1 MKIMVTETVNAQ
13 PALAFA
19 IASDVKA
26 WPGIISGIESTEI
39 LTRDPTG
46 AGTRFRETRRMHG
59 TLATEEM
66 VFAEF
71 EPPTRFVLTAY
82 NHGTRFR
89 ATHEFKS
96 KGLATEMT
104 LLFSGKPITRM
115 AHIMSPF
122 AYLFQP
128 FLRRQLCADL
138 GDLKRAIET
147 RAAKSLS

>member
-1 MKIMVTETVNAQ
+1 MKFLLTETVNAQ

-19 IASDVKA
+19 IATDVKA
-26 WPGIISGIESTEI
+26 WPGIISGIESTVI

-71 EPPTRFVLTAY
+71 DPPTRFVLTAY

-89 ATHEFKS
+89 AAHEFKS
-96 KGLATEMT
+96 AGLSTEMT
-104 LLFSGKPITRM
+104 LTFSGRPVTRM
-115 AHIMSPF
+115 AHVLTPF
-122 AYLFQP
+122 AFLFTP
-128 FLRRQLCADL
+128 FLRRQLASDL
-138 GDLKRAIET
+138 ADLKRAIET
-147 RAAKSLS
+147 RSSGHH